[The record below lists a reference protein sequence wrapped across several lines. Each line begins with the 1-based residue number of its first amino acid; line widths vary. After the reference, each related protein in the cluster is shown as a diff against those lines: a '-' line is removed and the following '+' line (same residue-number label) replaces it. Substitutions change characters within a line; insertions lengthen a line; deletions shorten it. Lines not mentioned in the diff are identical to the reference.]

1 MNKRNL
7 VIIFI
12 RNPVLGKVK
21 TRLSKS
27 VGNSTAL
34 KIYQILLKK
43 TKQATQELPCDRAV
57 FYSDK
62 IVQNDLWSTPLYQ
75 KEIQIGSDLGA
86 RMKHAFQISFEK
98 KYEKVVLIGSDVY
111 NLDPSLIEKAFEEL
125 TQNEVVIGPAADGGY
140 YLIGLKKVHP
150 RIFKNKSWGTPSV
163 RRDTLKDLEK
173 VDVYLLPSMNDIDV
187 IEDIQEHPELS
198 RLLSSP

>member
-7 VIIFI
+7 LIIFI

-27 VGNSTAL
+27 VGNTTAL

-43 TKQATQELPCDRAV
+43 TKQATQELPCDKAV

-62 IVQNDLWSTPLYQ
+62 IVQNDLWSTPPYQ
-75 KEIQIGSDLGA
+75 KEIQTGSDLGA

-98 KYEKVVLIGSDVY
+98 KYEKVVLIGSDVF

-150 RIFKNKSWGTPSV
+150 RIFENKSWGSASV

-173 VDVYLLPSMNDIDV
+173 VDVYLLPTMNDIDV

-198 RLLSSP
+198 RLFLSQ